1 MNEGGAGRADV
12 GVCVVAYRFF
22 YSDLL
27 IQSVSL
33 MFDSS
38 IANSRKFE
46 WCLETKTT
54 YNTGISTIRQHDRSF
69 ANYAGW

>member
-1 MNEGGAGRADV
+1 
-12 GVCVVAYRFF
+12 
-22 YSDLL
+22 
-27 IQSVSL
+27 

-54 YNTGISTIRQHDRSF
+54 YNTGISTIRQHDCSF